1 MVGRAFEHVGF
12 VVLNGILGRSRWFW
26 FWRKEKEKKMSVFF
40 FFFSSLKRLGFL
52 VFWESFC
59 LNH

>member
-40 FFFSSLKRLGFL
+40 FSFFFSFQALKDLGF
-52 VFWESFC
+52 
-59 LNH
+59 